1 MVDIDPLTGLPK
13 ELLAMEE
20 IVREQQSITVR
31 TEKRRYGKLV
41 TIIEGVGKGVDIND
55 LAKQLKTKC
64 ATGGTSKGGAI
75 ELQGVH
81 TKKVKE
87 VLSDM
92 GFPVEVE

>member
-41 TIIEGVGKGVDIND
+41 TIIEGIG
-55 LAKQLKTKC
+55 
-64 ATGGTSKGGAI
+64 
-75 ELQGVH
+75 
-81 TKKVKE
+81 
-87 VLSDM
+87 
-92 GFPVEVE
+92 

>member
-1 MVDIDPLTGLPK
+1 MVEIDPLTGLPK

-41 TIIEGVGKGVDIND
+41 TIIEGIGKGVDIND

-92 GFPVEVE
+92 GFPVEIE